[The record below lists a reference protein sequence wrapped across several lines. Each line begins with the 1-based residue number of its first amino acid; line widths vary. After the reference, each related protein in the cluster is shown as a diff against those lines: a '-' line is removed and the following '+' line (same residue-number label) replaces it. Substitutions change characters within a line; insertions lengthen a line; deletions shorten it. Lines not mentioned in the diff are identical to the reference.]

1 MTFEMRNQRTLGR
14 CYRRW
19 MDTRK
24 EKRLRKIIEYGGYN
38 PYRGYI
44 DYDFVDGRWQPT
56 GKYIKYMQ
64 NSRLR
69 VYFKSKQPNGCADS
83 LALPEKETII
93 EEYSISGGS
102 LLMQRRGCHVTSV
115 GQAHF

>member
-1 MTFEMRNQRTLGR
+1 MLGR

-69 VYFKSKQPNGCADS
+69 VYFKKQTA
-83 LALPEKETII
+83 KRV
-93 EEYSISGGS
+93 
-102 LLMQRRGCHVTSV
+102 RRQPCITGKGNYYRRV
-115 GQAHF
+115 FDFWWELY